1 MNSITRLKAIAFLLL
16 VPVALVSQQVQPRPD
31 VLTNKSIIE
40 MAAAKLPED
49 VIIAKIQGSST
60 NFDVSTAA
68 LVDLNTNGVPP
79 TIVKAMLASKPSSE
93 PTPVTP
99 LPKAS
104 DTNDPSAQH
113 DAGIYMYVK
122 KSDRK
127 ELIQLEPTVYS
138 QGKSGGM

>member
-1 MNSITRLKAIAFLLL
+1 MNPVTRLPAIALLL
-16 VPVALVSQQVQPRPD
+16 LLPIPLLSQEVQTRPD
-31 VLTNKSIIE
+31 VLNNKSVIE
-40 MAAAKLPED
+40 MVAAKLPDD

-68 LVDLNTNGVPP
+68 LVDLNKNGVPP
-79 TIVKAMLASKPSSE
+79 SIVKAMLAPKSSSE
-93 PTPVTP
+93 PMAVTPV
-99 LPKAS
+99 PKAS

-127 ELIQLEPTVYS
+127 ELI
-138 QGKSGGM
+138 